1 MYNVVR
7 FVRCW
12 RASPFNNISNFTEK
26 RRGKMSKVT
35 VGLFVALLSS
45 ALFVGGCAKKELVK
59 GEGEVPAAST
69 TQPGQAPDAS
79 KPTVKDETIQ
89 EKTVKEAPATVRE
102 DTTTAASQGIESL
115 ENIYFDF
122 DSYVLSEK
130 SREVLTRNA
139 EAMKKNSS
147 INVQVAGHCDE
158 RGSDEY
164 NLALGEKRAKSAVN
178 YMATLGVPASRLSII
193 SYGKEKPADPGHDEA
208 AWSKNRR
215 DEFII
220 IIK

>member
-1 MYNVVR
+1 
-7 FVRCW
+7 
-12 RASPFNNISNFTEK
+12 
-26 RRGKMSKVT
+26 MSKVT
-35 VGLFVALLSS
+35 VGLFVALLCS

-59 GEGEVPAAST
+59 GEGEVPAASA
-69 TQPGQAPDAS
+69 TQPAEVPA
-79 KPTVKDETIQ
+79 KPPVKEEAVQ
-89 EKTVKEAPATVRE
+89 ERTVKEAPTTVKE
-102 DTTTAASQGIESL
+102 ESTTAASQAIESL

-122 DSYVLSEK
+122 DSYVLTAK

-147 INVQVAGHCDE
+147 ISVQIAGNCDE

-164 NLALGEKRAKSAVN
+164 NLALGEKRAKSALN
-178 YMATLGVPASRLSII
+178 YMVTLGVPVSRLSMI

-208 AWSKNRR
+208 AWAKNRR
-215 DEFII
+215 DEFVI